1 MKNIQMVD
9 LKGQYNKIKDQID
22 TAVIQTIESTSFIN
36 GPIVKEF
43 ASSLGWNPKIKLE
56 EGLKSVIKD
65 VKNNF

>member
-9 LKGQYNKIKDQID
+9 LNGQYNKIKNQID
-22 TAVIQTIESTSFIN
+22 TVVIQKIESTSFIN
-36 GPIVKEF
+36 GPTVKEL
-43 ASSLGWNPKIKLE
+43 AILLGLNSKIKLE